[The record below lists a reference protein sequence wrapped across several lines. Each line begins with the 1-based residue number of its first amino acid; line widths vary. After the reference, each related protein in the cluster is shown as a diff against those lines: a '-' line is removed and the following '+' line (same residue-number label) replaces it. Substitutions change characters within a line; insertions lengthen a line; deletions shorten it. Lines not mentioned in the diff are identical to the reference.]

1 MIFIRV
7 LSCHLPHHLLSDKYE
22 KLFVLYL
29 RNQILFINWLKFK
42 HAPAPITPETL
53 IVREHPPAP
62 PQSFPTKI
70 ITIPGK
76 VYEPPPRKVII
87 EKLAPLPAKPQ
98 SIVIE
103 RWLHFF

>member
-103 RWLHFF
+103 RCLHFF